1 MWDRNCWIESMKELA
16 RRILDQYALNP
27 YGSHGLLH
35 WVRVHES
42 GIGIASSSGADRDVV
57 AYFALLHDSRRLN
70 ESRDPQHGPRG
81 AEFARLLHEEG
92 LVDLNPTQLR
102 DLITAIA
109 HHNSHD
115 RVEDMDGNSITIG
128 TCWDADRLDL
138 PRVGTTVNPGYLY
151 TREAKRLAN
160 LWNHEDAYFITDD
173 RKKLLKTWGVTLPEK
188 NQPF

>member
-1 MWDRNCWIESMKELA
+1 MFTVESIPALVK
-16 RRILDQYALNP
+16 RILDQYALKP

-42 GIGIASSSGADRDVV
+42 GIKIASSSGADKDVV

-81 AEFARLLHEEG
+81 AALAQLLHEEG
-92 LVDLNPTQLR
+92 LVDLNPAQLQ
-102 DLITAIA
+102 DLLTAIE

-115 RVEDMDGNSITIG
+115 RVEDMAGDSITIG

-138 PRVGTTVNPGYLY
+138 PRVGTTVNPKYLY
-151 TREAKRLAN
+151 TQEAKRLAN
-160 LWNHEDAYFITDD
+160 LWDYEDANLVTDN
-173 RKKLLKTWGVTLPEK
+173 RRKLLKSWGVSLPEQK
-188 NQPF
+188 